1 MTGIRG
7 SIDRY
12 HEGGIIYYRI
22 LYENRQRMVTI
33 DYKKAVFLQ
42 AFGAAETVTGSKL
55 LLRTPSLNIMI
66 DCGLFQG
73 LKSLRAKNW
82 QYPPINPTKIDDLLI
97 THAHLDHTGYIPLL
111 VKYGYKGKIYM
122 SAPTQELCEIILRDS
137 AKLQEEDA
145 YKANLHGYT
154 KHKPA
159 EPLYTVADVEIALK
173 QFVTV
178 ATNKEYQLNN
188 NISFQFFP
196 AGHITGA
203 CSIKLNC
210 YGKSIVFSGDLGR
223 QHTPYLPSPQA
234 PGEADYLVMEATYG
248 DRLHEGSDA
257 GEQLAAMVREVISQ
271 GGNLLI
277 PCFAVGR
284 AQELLLLLYQLKQ
297 ERKIPIDIPIFLDS
311 PMASLANKVLLHYPA
326 WTTLTSERWQKVLS
340 SITINK
346 DFSGTEKII
355 KQKNSKIIL
364 AGSGMLTGGR
374 ALEYLKHYLGDDRNI
389 ILLVGFQAVGTRG
402 RALLNGAYEL
412 KIHGQYYPVIAKV
425 REITG
430 LSAHADQQELI
441 NWLNSNHKTPE
452 KIFLNHGEP
461 CALEAL
467 RVKIQDTLQS
477 DVIILKQDQTE
488 LLYTV

>member
-1 MTGIRG
+1 MEFCIKN
-7 SIDRY
+7 I
-12 HEGGIIYYRI
+12 E
-22 LYENRQRMVTI
+22 LMLTI
-33 DYKKAVFLQ
+33 DNKKAVLLQ

-55 LLRTPSLNIMI
+55 LVRTPSLNIMI

-82 QYPPINPTKIDDLLI
+82 QYPPINPGKIDDLLI

-122 SAPTQELCEIILRDS
+122 SAPTRELCEIILRDS

-145 YKANLHGYT
+145 YKANVHGYT
-154 KHKPA
+154 KHKLA
-159 EPLYTVADVEIALK
+159 EPLYTIADVEVALK

-178 ATNKEYQLNN
+178 ELNKLYQLNN
-188 NISFQFFP
+188 YINFQFFP
-196 AGHITGA
+196 AGHIPGA

-210 YGKSIVFSGDLGR
+210 YGKHIVFSGDLGR
-223 QHTPYLPSPQA
+223 RHTPYLPSPQA

-248 DRLHEGSDA
+248 DRLHESSDA
-257 GEQLAAMVREVISQ
+257 GEQLTAMVREVISQ

-297 ERKIPIDIPIFLDS
+297 ERKIPKEIPIFLDS
-311 PMASLANKVLLHYPA
+311 PMASLANKVLLRYPE
-326 WTTLTSERWQKVLS
+326 WTTLANRHWQKVLS

-346 DFSGTEKII
+346 NFSGTERII
-355 KQKNSKIIL
+355 KQKGSKIVL

-389 ILLVGFQAVGTRG
+389 VLLIGFQAAGTRG
-402 RALLNGAYEL
+402 RALLNGAYEI
-412 KIHGQYYPVIAKV
+412 KIHGGYYPVIAKV
-425 REITG
+425 HEITG
-430 LSAHADQQELI
+430 LSAHADQQELMD
-441 NWLNSNHKTPE
+441 WLYSNNKAPI
-452 KIFLNHGEP
+452 KLYLNHGEP

-467 RVKIQDTLQS
+467 SVKVKDKLRW
-477 DVIILKQDQTE
+477 DVTILKQDQLE
-488 LLYTV
+488 VLYAV